1 MLLLD
6 LPLRDEPD
14 LPLDLR
20 GDPPEPEDVLV
31 CRLLPCAELHCGV
44 SLQSLAEVTAL
55 ATRQN
60 VQFRFLI
67 LKSPHYT
74 IDG

>member
-44 SLQSLAEVTAL
+44 GL
-55 ATRQN
+55 
-60 VQFRFLI
+60 
-67 LKSPHYT
+67 
-74 IDG
+74 